1 MEDVI
6 LKLAAQSPVALA
18 ILAVGAL
25 LRRWVEPFARELW
38 KEWREERSA
47 DRAKADERTQALRAQ
62 ADATR
67 EAAKSSNRL
76 ADALH
81 EIRARGLAIDTTPSN
96 GKPKHGQ

>member
-1 MEDVI
+1 MDDLL

-18 ILAVGAL
+18 VLVFGFMA
-25 LRRWVEPFARELW
+25 RRWLEPFARELW
-38 KEWREERSA
+38 GEWREERAA
-47 DRAKADERTQALRAQ
+47 DRAKADERTQALREQ

-81 EIRARGLAIDTTPSN
+81 EIRARGLAIDTTKNN
-96 GKPKHGQ
+96 GKAPHG